1 MANGK
6 TFIVSALSGIAAG
19 RAANRLMKSQFDKEG
34 LLMTAGRWVASV
46 TVGTAIAGGTVHLID
61 KVTCGV
67 KDLVDEISSMLG
79 GNDKDTEDVVRF
91 DEEEEKESKDY
102 GEVKED
108 DK

>member
-6 TFIVSALSGIAAG
+6 SLLVSALSGIAAG

-34 LLMTAGRWVASV
+34 ILMTVGRWVASV

-61 KVTCGV
+61 KVSNGV
-67 KDLVDEISSMLG
+67 KEIAGEISSMFG
-79 GNDKDTEDVVRF
+79 GKDEDAEDVVHF
-91 DEEEEKESKDY
+91 DEEEDTKDY
-102 GEVKED
+102 GEVKTD